1 MHIAAVTAPSGGALD
16 LLLADFAWSLITE
29 GLRPAGLIQVNT
41 ARAGVKRCDMDVQ
54 VLPEG
59 QVFRISQSLGPGA
72 RGCHLDPSGLESA
85 ISAVRADLADQR
97 PDILI
102 VNKFGKHEAEG
113 RGFATLVADVLEA
126 GIPVLVGVN
135 GLNRE
140 AFARFAGG
148 LATLL
153 EPNITAIRAWLHG
166 VRPGRVPACPY
177 LHEPRL
183 LR

>member
-16 LLLADFAWSLITE
+16 LLLADTAWSLIAD

-41 ARAGVKRCDMDVQ
+41 ARAGIRRCDMDVQ

-72 RGCHLDPSGLESA
+72 RGCHLDPAGLEGA
-85 ISAVRADLADQR
+85 ISAVRADLAEHR

-113 RGFATLVADVLEA
+113 RGFAGLIADVLET

-135 GLNRE
+135 GLNRD
-140 AFARFAGG
+140 AFENYAGG
-148 LATLL
+148 LAHVIDPDRRAVLDWIRRVTVT
-153 EPNITAIRAWLHG
+153 EPA
-166 VRPGRVPACPY
+166 
-177 LHEPRL
+177 
-183 LR
+183 

>member
-16 LLLADFAWSLITE
+16 LLLADIAWSLIAE

-41 ARAGVKRCDMDVQ
+41 ARAGVRRCDMDVQ

-59 QVFRISQSLGPGA
+59 EVFRISQSLGPGA
-72 RGCHLDPSGLESA
+72 RGCHLDPSGLEGA
-85 ISAVRADLADQR
+85 ISAVRADLAEHR

-102 VNKFGKHEAEG
+102 VNKFAKHEAEG
-113 RGFATLVADVLEA
+113 RGFAGLIADVLEA
-126 GIPVLVGVN
+126 DIPVLVGVN

-140 AFARFAGG
+140 AFENYAGG

-153 EPNITAIRAWLHG
+153 EPDIAAVDRWLHG
-166 VRPGRVPACPY
+166 LMLGENA
-177 LHEPRL
+177 
-183 LR
+183 

>member
-16 LLLADFAWSLITE
+16 LLLADFAWSLIAE

-59 QVFRISQSLGPGA
+59 RVFRISQSLGPGA
-72 RGCHLDPSGLESA
+72 RGCHLDPDGLEGA

-113 RGFATLVADVLEA
+113 RGFASLIADVLEA

-140 AFARFAGG
+140 AFARYAGG
-148 LATLL
+148 LAEMLDPDIATVRSWLRSAMCD
-153 EPNITAIRAWLHG
+153 EPA
-166 VRPGRVPACPY
+166 
-177 LHEPRL
+177 
-183 LR
+183 

>member
-16 LLLADFAWSLITE
+16 LLLADFAWSLIAE

-72 RGCHLDPSGLESA
+72 RGCHLDPGGLESA

-113 RGFATLVADVLEA
+113 RGFATLIADVLEA
-126 GIPVLVGVN
+126 DIPVLVGVN

-140 AFARFAGG
+140 AFAQYAGG
-148 LATLL
+148 IAVVL
-153 EPNITAIRAWLHG
+153 EPEITTIRAWSRSLL
-166 VRPGRVPACPY
+166 R
-177 LHEPRL
+177 HEPA
-183 LR
+183 